1 MLTTNQTII
10 SLSETING
18 VVDLTNV
25 GETIDNF
32 VKNFKTN
39 IAFGYDSR
47 RIYLY

>member
-39 IAFGYDSR
+39 IAF
-47 RIYLY
+47 